1 VDLKH
6 WGQCPD
12 STECYEAIVILY
24 DLSSSAQTPQFLA
37 RPEENAGISGSTF
50 RSTRS
55 IPSIEGFPSTFSFPS
70 TRRLPFLYKAG
81 RKPFQSSNIPT
92 TNGVSV
98 QTNGVNGHP
107 GSLRCTI
114 DEFTSQACD
123 FVVVGGGTAGLDVA
137 TRLTKNPDVK
147 VGVIEAGEN
156 LMNDKN
162 VSNRDSISH
171 PHRQKEV
178 RLVHGQYTS
187 AECG

>member
-1 VDLKH
+1 MDLKH
-6 WGQCPD
+6 RGQCPD

-37 RPEENAGISGSTF
+37 WPEKNAGISES
-50 RSTRS
+50 
-55 IPSIEGFPSTFSFPS
+55 
-70 TRRLPFLYKAG
+70 
-81 RKPFQSSNIPT
+81 
-92 TNGVSV
+92 
-98 QTNGVNGHP
+98 
-107 GSLRCTI
+107 TI

-123 FVVVGGGTAGLDVA
+123 FVVVGGGTAGLVMA
-137 TRLTKNPDVK
+137 ARLTENPDIK
-147 VGVIEAGEN
+147 VCVIEAGEN

-178 RLVHGQYTS
+178 RLVHGQHTS